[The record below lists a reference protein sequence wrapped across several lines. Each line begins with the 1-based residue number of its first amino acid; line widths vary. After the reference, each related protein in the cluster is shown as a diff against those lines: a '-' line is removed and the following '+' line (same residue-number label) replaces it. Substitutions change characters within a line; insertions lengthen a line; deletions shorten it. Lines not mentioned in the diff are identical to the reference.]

1 MGTERPDMF
10 PVSVEWAGTRLT
22 HVRTPTGRSLDVAT
36 PPVFPEGMAGYVS
49 PEELLAAAVGSC
61 LLLSLV
67 AVCEARD
74 LPLHEVRVTAVGVP
88 GRRDTGAYGFR
99 AIEVTILAEAPEERL
114 EQLATL
120 VHRAERNCIVATAL
134 ELPIELR
141 LDLRASESRVA
152 HAV

>member
-10 PVSVEWAGTRLT
+10 PVSVEWAGARLT
-22 HVRTPTGRSLDVAT
+22 QVRTPTGRSLDVAT
-36 PPVFPEGMAGYVS
+36 PPVFPEGMPGHVS

-67 AVCEARD
+67 AVCEARE
-74 LPLHEVRVTAVGVP
+74 LPLHDVRVTAVGIA
-88 GRRDTGAYGFR
+88 GRRDSGAYGFR
-99 AIEVTILAEAPEERL
+99 AIEVSILAEAPEERH
-114 EQLATL
+114 EQLTAL

-134 ELPIELR
+134 DVPIELR
-141 LDLRASESRVA
+141 LELRASESHVA